1 MQSQKLVD
9 ILIEK
14 NLKIATAES
23 CTGGLLA
30 KNITDVSGS
39 SSVFDMGIVS
49 YANRI
54 KNEFLG
60 VSNEVLS
67 TVGAVSPE
75 TAEAMA
81 RGIVKTADADIGVGI
96 TGIAGPTG
104 GTKDKPVGLVYY
116 SIFIKRE
123 EKLILEKL
131 LLTGD
136 RDNIR
141 NQTVE
146 TVINKLVEELGG

>member
-81 RGIVKTADADIGVGI
+81 RGIVKTADADVGVGI

-136 RDNIR
+136 RNSIR

-146 TVINKLVEELGG
+146 TVINKLVEELEG

>member
-67 TVGAVSPE
+67 TVGVVSPE

-136 RDNIR
+136 RNSIR

-146 TVINKLVEELGG
+146 TVINKLVEELEG

>member
-1 MQSQKLVD
+1 
-9 ILIEK
+9 
-14 NLKIATAES
+14 
-23 CTGGLLA
+23 
-30 KNITDVSGS
+30 
-39 SSVFDMGIVS
+39 
-49 YANRI
+49 
-54 KNEFLG
+54 
-60 VSNEVLS
+60 
-67 TVGAVSPE
+67 
-75 TAEAMA
+75 MA
-81 RGIVKTADADIGVGI
+81 RGIVKTADTDIGVGI

>member
-67 TVGAVSPE
+67 TV
-75 TAEAMA
+75 
-81 RGIVKTADADIGVGI
+81 VKQQ
-96 TGIAGPTG
+96 
-104 GTKDKPVGLVYY
+104 
-116 SIFIKRE
+116 KRWQE
-123 EKLILEKL
+123 E
-131 LLTGD
+131 
-136 RDNIR
+136 
-141 NQTVE
+141 
-146 TVINKLVEELGG
+146 